1 MKTLLHA
8 EFYQLAHSKAFW
20 GLLAAVLVLSSLMLL
35 DSTTKTQTLF
45 LASLYNTPLL
55 SFFAMV
61 FTALFVG
68 GSFENRTITLAVTAG
83 QGRGKI
89 LMAKMFACQLACGVL
104 LALPLAVHG
113 IAGQLVLHTGP
124 GLTAAG
130 WAALVLALLAM
141 CILPFFLAVL
151 CRNVGRTLAGCLVV
165 FFAAILLLNRD
176 HARQLAQL
184 LPMGQLR
191 LLALQQA
198 AGAEALFWAVDAGW
212 VILLSLG
219 AYGLFCKAEL
229 K

>member
-8 EFYQLAHSKAFW
+8 EFYQLTHSKAFW
-20 GLLAAVLVLSSLMLL
+20 GLMAAVLVLSSLLLL
-35 DSTTKTQTLF
+35 DSTSKTQTLF

-89 LMAKMFACQLACGVL
+89 LLAQMLVCQLACCML

-113 IAGQLVLHTGP
+113 AVGQLVLHTGP
-124 GLTAAG
+124 GLTAFG
-130 WAALVLALLAM
+130 WAALVLAMPAM
-141 CILPFFLAVL
+141 CMLPFFLAVL
-151 CRNVGRTLAGCLVV
+151 CRDVGRTLAGCLVV
-165 FFAAILLLNRD
+165 FLAAILLLNQD
-176 HARQLAQL
+176 YTRQLAQL

-198 AGAEALFWAVDAGW
+198 TGAEALFWAVDAGW
-212 VILLSLG
+212 TLLLG
-219 AYGLFCKAEL
+219 LGSYGLFRKAEL

>member
-20 GLLAAVLVLSSLMLL
+20 GLLAAVLVLSSLMLQ
-35 DSTTKTQTLF
+35 DSTSKTQTLF

-61 FTALFVG
+61 FIALFLG

-89 LMAKMFACQLACGVL
+89 LLAKMLACQLACGVL
-104 LALPLAVHG
+104 LALPLEVHG
-113 IAGQLVLHTGP
+113 IVGQLVLHTGP

-130 WAALVLALLAM
+130 WAALVLALPAM
-141 CILPFFLAVL
+141 CMLPFFLAVL

-165 FFAAILLLNRD
+165 FFAAILLLNQD
-176 HARQLAQL
+176 NARQLAQL

-198 AGAEALFWAVDAGW
+198 TGAERHFLAVDAGW
-212 VILLSLG
+212 AILLGLG